1 MNDPRPRNNQGQFAS
16 QSIDGIDANTTS
28 TAYNPQVIEQRKLS
42 LIEKIRRMRG
52 VRNGVEESVPED
64 QKVLS
69 AKLRLRE
76 LASNKY
82 KDDVGDRAKSL
93 ILAGGAGLVA
103 NSIAAGGLLGVMQA
117 SKQQGM
123 YSSGA
128 PYGHRDEP
136 GFRRSAVMD
145 RFASR
150 KGYIPVTPDSVGL
163 DSAKVP
169 AAVVPKGQVAWTS
182 PSHQGK
188 GAFVRSAQEADF
200 VRAHE
205 AGHVAQNLGKNQRL
219 LRGAFGLAPLGVAS
233 ALVNKNKENDKAA
246 SAIAAAGTLAAA
258 PVLHNEID
266 ASVRGYKIMRK
277 LGAGR
282 LRSAGS
288 FIGLPTY
295 ATVAA
300 LPGLGWAARKMR
312 QRHEKKLSAKL
323 RLRELA
329 RQAVQP
335 YPYQEEEKRG
345 GVSKLGALGLGLGV
359 GIGGGVAGV
368 KFLRPVVA
376 KAVNRAARNVT
387 KGAKD
392 VADAAKT
399 AIPEAAAAVKQT
411 AADAQDAMAVGKDIG
426 KIYQK
431 AKPQVERGF
440 WNVTNPVKFAKE
452 IYGEVSPKR
461 WATEAKRL
469 RAAVNESRN
478 MPPAERLAFLKK
490 AREQVTP
497 NPYKATRPAWAEYSA
512 IQKLKFL
519 SAKSSKLVEFAKQKE
534 DGKLSVKQ
542 KVGVAAGLGAA
553 ALGASLLPASVSLA
567 KIQAREILR
576 GGRSRLSKVKGLQK
590 FVRPPGVDANRGGRM
605 VADYIDASQSALNRG
620 VHGAAVGSVLRHAK
634 ANPGGLIAQKLG
646 GDFKTSH
653 YARFRAGP
661 KSALDHWDWEVGEMI
676 NQQGKG
682 RVNSKTGQMKK
693 GLSPERIQ
701 KEHASMARGR
711 EGFDR
716 EWKQKMYDGG
726 LSESEALRHVA
737 TNTKNADVQSYLDR
751 LAMTKAKVAGG
762 YAKMSLAAPAMV
774 AAGGAGAYASS
785 RQRNTEAK
793 KK

>member
-76 LASNKY
+76 LA
-82 KDDVGDRAKSL
+82 
-93 ILAGGAGLVA
+93 
-103 NSIAAGGLLGVMQA
+103 
-117 SKQQGM
+117 
-123 YSSGA
+123 
-128 PYGHRDEP
+128 
-136 GFRRSAVMD
+136 
-145 RFASR
+145 
-150 KGYIPVTPDSVGL
+150 
-163 DSAKVP
+163 
-169 AAVVPKGQVAWTS
+169 
-182 PSHQGK
+182 
-188 GAFVRSAQEADF
+188 
-200 VRAHE
+200 
-205 AGHVAQNLGKNQRL
+205 
-219 LRGAFGLAPLGVAS
+219 
-233 ALVNKNKENDKAA
+233 
-246 SAIAAAGTLAAA
+246 
-258 PVLHNEID
+258 
-266 ASVRGYKIMRK
+266 
-277 LGAGR
+277 
-282 LRSAGS
+282 
-288 FIGLPTY
+288 
-295 ATVAA
+295 
-300 LPGLGWAARKMR
+300 
-312 QRHEKKLSAKL
+312 
-323 RLRELA
+323 

-335 YPYQEEEKRG
+335 YPYQEEERRG
-345 GVSKLGALGLGLGV
+345 GVGKLGALGLGLGV

-392 VADAAKT
+392 VADAAKA

-411 AADAQDAMAVGKDIG
+411 AGEAATAVKQTAADAQDAMVIGRDLGRAYNKTKDSGFGK
-426 KIYQK
+426 
-431 AKPQVERGF
+431 QVKRGF
-440 WNVTNPVKFAKE
+440 WNITNPKAWMQEMRGEFNAGFKEGYSLDLKNVPKNKRAEWKAKMKRDVT
-452 IYGEVSPKR
+452 GERIKHPS
-461 WATEAKRL
+461 
-469 RAAVNESRN
+469 
-478 MPPAERLAFLKK
+478 
-490 AREQVTP
+490 
-497 NPYKATRPAWAEYSA
+497 RPAWAEYSA

-751 LAMTKAKVAGG
+751 LAMTKAKAAGG